1 MQKEKIYEE
10 NFVSSLYDFC
20 IAGYSLCAL
29 VSKQPVATDVAIAA
43 VGMPQMIKFS
53 APMCSDC
60 QTMAEVLNQVAPQYK
75 DKVEFVEISV
85 NQKSPQVAEMIKKYE
100 VKLVPT
106 MIFTNAKGEQ
116 VARVEGSIPKEEL
129 VKYLEQGL
137 Q

>member
-1 MQKEKIYEE
+1 MKKTLLIVCMIFALQ
-10 NFVSSLYDFC
+10 V
-20 IAGYSLCAL
+20 IAYAL
-29 VSKQPVATDVAIAA
+29 LLSKQPAATDVAIAA
-43 VGMPQMIKFS
+43 TGMPQMIKFS

-60 QTMAEVLNQVAPQYK
+60 QAMAEVLSQVEPQYK
-75 DKVEFVEISV
+75 DRVEFVEISV
-85 NQKSPQVAEMIKKYE
+85 NQKSPQVAEMIKKYN

-116 VARVEGSIPKEEL
+116 VARVEGSMPKEEL

>member
-1 MQKEKIYEE
+1 MKKTLLVVCMI
-10 NFVSSLYDFC
+10 FALPV
-20 IAGYSLCAL
+20 IAYALL